1 MRNLYLLRS
10 ERGGRESGEREERR
24 DREGR
29 REEGRGEEGREGE
42 RERSVKY
49 NKILSRRHIW

>member
-10 ERGGRESGEREERR
+10 ERGGRESGEKEREKREEIG
-24 DREGR
+24 REG
-29 REEGRGEEGREGE
+29 EGE